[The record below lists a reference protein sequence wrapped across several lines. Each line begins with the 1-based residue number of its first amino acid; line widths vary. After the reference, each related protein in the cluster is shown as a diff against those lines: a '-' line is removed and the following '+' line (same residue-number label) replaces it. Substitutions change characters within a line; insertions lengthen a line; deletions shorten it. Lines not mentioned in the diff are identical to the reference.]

1 MQVLLRLI
9 DRLSAA
15 AAVVA
20 AACLALLA
28 VVILAEVVAIAVFRR
43 SLDFTWEYG
52 SFLMAAAFFLG
63 LAWTLNS
70 GGHVRVRLL
79 QDALP
84 VGMRRAVD
92 LMATLTAFAVAAFLT
107 TALAKLALGSYLAGS
122 RTFTVTA
129 TPLAIPQAV
138 VALGAALLCLQLAAR
153 AIRLVANQPPET
165 AEAPAADDPA

>member
-1 MQVLLRLI
+1 MQALLRLV

-28 VVILAEVVAIAVFRR
+28 VVILAEVAAIAVFRQ

-52 SFLMAAAFFLG
+52 AFLMAAAFFLG

-79 QDALP
+79 QDQLP
-84 VGMRRAVD
+84 TPLRRAVD
-92 LMATLTAFAVAAFLT
+92 LLATLIAFAVAAFLT
-107 TALAKLALGSYLAGS
+107 TSLATLAWGSYLAGS

-129 TPLAIPQAV
+129 TPLAIPQAI

-153 AIRLVANQPPET
+153 AVRLVADLPPDT
-165 AEAPAADDPA
+165 AEPPATDEPA